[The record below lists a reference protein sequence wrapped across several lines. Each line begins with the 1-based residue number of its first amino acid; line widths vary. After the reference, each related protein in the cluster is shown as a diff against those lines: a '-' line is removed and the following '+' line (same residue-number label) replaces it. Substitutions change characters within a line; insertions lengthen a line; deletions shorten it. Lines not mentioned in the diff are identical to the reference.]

1 MKKVW
6 NFLKKKK
13 KKSLSFGKKF
23 FDSDT
28 DTEIGPWFQFP
39 IPKPGFGCTLQE
51 KKIFERKWANFALW
65 NYIQQK
71 VRFMSLCWFSI
82 HELAWRTG
90 DLESCFA
97 IFESSELVKVAK
109 SQKIFS
115 MSSHLHKNER
125 NYCSPTHTKGQKI
138 SKVIFLASS
147 SSKLFLHISALAYKW
162 AK

>member
-1 MKKVW
+1 MKKK
-6 NFLKKKK
+6 FRFQKKK
-13 KKSLSFGKKF
+13 FG
-23 FDSDT
+23 SDT
-28 DTEIGPWFQFP
+28 DTEIEPWFWFPILKPWFP

>member
-1 MKKVW
+1 MKKKTASKK
-6 NFLKKKK
+6 NF
-13 KKSLSFGKKF
+13 G
-23 FDSDT
+23 FDAK
-28 DTEIGPWFQFP
+28 TEIGSWFLFP

-109 SQKIFS
+109 YQNIFS
-115 MSSHLHKNER
+115 IFSYLHINNKKN
-125 NYCSPTHTKGQKI
+125 TVKGQKI
-138 SKVIFLASS
+138 STANFLGFNSS
-147 SSKLFLHISALAYKW
+147 SMKWKKPAYYCNK
-162 AK
+162 

>member
-1 MKKVW
+1 MPILILV
-6 NFLKKKK
+6 
-13 KKSLSFGKKF
+13 SVP
-23 FDSDT
+23 
-28 DTEIGPWFQFP
+28 DTE
-39 IPKPGFGCTLQE
+39 PKSGFGCTLQE

-82 HELAWRTG
+82 HELARRTG

-115 MSSHLHKNER
+115 ISSHLHKNER
-125 NYCSPTHTKGQKI
+125 NYCSPTLTKSQKI
-138 SKVIFLASS
+138 SKLIFLASS
-147 SSKLFLHISALAYKW
+147 SSKLFLHISVLACKW